1 MNDKSEYSLFGN
13 FDLKGAKSFCDLLDQ
28 KQIDFEI
35 EIDDQPIKKMS
46 PWQAAI
52 GGTYGS
58 GASANIY
65 VKTDSF
71 EECEKILKEI

>member
-1 MNDKSEYSLFGN
+1 MNDKSEYSLFGS
-13 FDLKGAKSFCDLLDQ
+13 FDLKGAKSICDLLDQ
-28 KQIDFEI
+28 RNIDFEI

-58 GASANIY
+58 GASVNIY

>member
-1 MNDKSEYSLFGN
+1 MNDKSEYSLLGN
-13 FDLKGAKSFCDLLDQ
+13 FDLKRAKAFCDLLDQ

-35 EIDDQPIKKMS
+35 EIDDQAIKKLS

-58 GASANIY
+58 GASVNIY
-65 VKTDSF
+65 VKTDAF
-71 EECEKILKEI
+71 DECEQNLKEK

>member
-13 FDLKGAKSFCDLLDQ
+13 FDLKDAKSICDLLELN
-28 KQIDFEI
+28 QIDFEL

-46 PWQAAI
+46 PWQAGI

-71 EECEKILKEI
+71 EECEKILKER

>member
-1 MNDKSEYSLFGN
+1 MNDNSEYLLLGN
-13 FDLKGAKSFCDLLDQ
+13 FDLKRAKSICDLLDK
-28 KQIDFEI
+28 KQIHFQV
-35 EIDDQPIKKMS
+35 EIDDQPIKNMS

-65 VKTDSF
+65 VKTDSL
-71 EECEKILKEI
+71 EECEIILKGQ